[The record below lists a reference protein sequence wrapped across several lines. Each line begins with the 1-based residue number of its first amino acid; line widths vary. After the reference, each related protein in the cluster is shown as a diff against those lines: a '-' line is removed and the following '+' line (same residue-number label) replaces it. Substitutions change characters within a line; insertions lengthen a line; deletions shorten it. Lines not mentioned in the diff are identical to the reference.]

1 MDPPPLPTTRAFL
14 DDMPRPTSLLVLA
27 LAPMAAALP
36 VGRWIGRT
44 VRRRFGRPPRR
55 PSLAPDDAQDVAL
68 AGANGRTLRGWLFR
82 GDGSTRAA
90 VAVMHG
96 WGASAGDL
104 VPAARMLAAAG
115 LHTLVLDARCHGRS
129 DSDDFA
135 SMPRFAEDLETGV
148 AWLRAQS
155 FVDPDRVAVLGHS
168 VGAGAALL
176 VAARDPR
183 IAGVVSVSSMAHPGR
198 FMQTALVRQRVP
210 RPLASGALRY
220 VERVIGHRYDDF
232 APLRSVT
239 RIQSP
244 LLLVHGDADTVVPV
258 SDARLLQAAAR
269 THAELVVVPD
279 AGHDDL
285 EALQTVAVQ
294 VLDLL
299 RVATGSAA
307 PVTGAG

>member
-1 MDPPPLPTTRAFL
+1 
-14 DDMPRPTSLLVLA
+14 MPRPASPLRLVLA
-27 LAPMAAALP
+27 PTVVAVP
-36 VGRWIGRT
+36 VGGWVVGRT

-55 PSLAPDDAQDVAL
+55 PSTTHPDDAENVAL

-96 WGASAGDL
+96 WGASAGDML
-104 VPAARMLAAAG
+104 PAARTVAATG

-148 AWLRAQS
+148 AWLRAQP

-183 IAGVVSVSSMAHPGR
+183 ISGVVSVSSMAHPGR
-198 FMQTALVRQRVP
+198 FMQTALARSGVP
-210 RPLASGALRY
+210 SPLARSALRY

-239 RIQSP
+239 RLRSP
-244 LLLVHGDADTVVPV
+244 LLLVHGGADTVVPV
-258 SDARLLQAAAR
+258 ADARLLQAASR
-269 THAELVVVPD
+269 TCAGLVVVPD

-285 EALQTVAVQ
+285 EALQAVADH
-294 VLDLL
+294 VLDFL
-299 RVATGSAA
+299 RDATGSSAH
-307 PVTGAG
+307 VTGAG